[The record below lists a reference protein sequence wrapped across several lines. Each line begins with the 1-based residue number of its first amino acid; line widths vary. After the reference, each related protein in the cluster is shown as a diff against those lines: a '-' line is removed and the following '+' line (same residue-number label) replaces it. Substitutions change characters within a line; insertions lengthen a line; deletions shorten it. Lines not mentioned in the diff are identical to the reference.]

1 MKPINYGRHFIDDAD
16 LAAVREALESDFLT
30 QGPRVKVFEEEL
42 CSVTGAKYCV
52 AVANG
57 TAALHIAAL
66 AAGVGPGDEGITSPI
81 TFAASA
87 NCLAYAGAKPVFADI
102 RPDTYTLAPDEFEAK
117 ITPRTKAVIPVDF
130 AGHPAEM
137 ERISAIASGR
147 GIKVIEDAA
156 HAIGSRYA
164 CGAAV
169 GSCKY
174 SDMTIFSFH
183 PVKTVTTGEGGA
195 VTTNSPELYERLCLL
210 RTHGITKS
218 PALMRENHGP
228 WYYEM
233 QELGFNY
240 RLTDMQAA
248 LGVSQLKKLGA
259 FVQRRREIVGQYNEA
274 FSALP
279 FATVPREREGVLSA
293 FHLYVLLIDFARAG
307 KTRRRL
313 FEELAGA
320 GINPQ
325 VHYIPVHLQPYYGRQ
340 FGYKAGDFPEAE
352 RYYDRCIS
360 LPLYPGMTPG
370 DVSRVI
376 GTLESLLK

>member
-1 MKPINYGRHFIDDAD
+1 
-16 LAAVREALESDFLT
+16 
-30 QGPRVKVFEEEL
+30 
-42 CSVTGAKYCV
+42 
-52 AVANG
+52 
-57 TAALHIAAL
+57 
-66 AAGVGPGDEGITSPI
+66 
-81 TFAASA
+81 
-87 NCLAYAGAKPVFADI
+87 I

-325 VHYIPVHLQPYYGRQ
+325 VHYIPVHLRPYYGRQ